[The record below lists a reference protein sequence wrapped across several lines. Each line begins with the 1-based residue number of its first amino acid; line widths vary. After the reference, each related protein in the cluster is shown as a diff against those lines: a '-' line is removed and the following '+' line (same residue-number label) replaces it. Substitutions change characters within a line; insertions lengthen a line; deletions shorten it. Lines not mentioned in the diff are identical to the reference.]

1 MKTKLLA
8 ALAFVLFS
16 GIFTACSEESIE
28 PNTEKKDMA
37 KGATKDEK
45 NW

>member
-1 MKTKLLA
+1 MKSKLLA

-16 GIFTACSEESIE
+16 GIFTACSEENIE
-28 PNTEKKDMA
+28 PQTDKKDMA
-37 KGATKDEK
+37 KGATKDET

>member
-1 MKTKLLA
+1 MKSKLLA
-8 ALAFVLFS
+8 ALAIMLFS
-16 GIFTACSEESIE
+16 GVFTACSEENIE
-28 PNTEKKDMA
+28 PATEKKDAA

>member
-1 MKTKLLA
+1 MKSKLLA
-8 ALAFVLFS
+8 VFAFVLFS
-16 GIFTACSEESIE
+16 GAFSACSEEVIE
-28 PNTEKKDMA
+28 PTAEKKDVA